1 MKWLEQNLYLVYEW
15 ILTFSNKK
23 SLLSSKRIERFV
35 IFVVMLLAT
44 IAYLYKAITSCNIGA
59 TDFMIVIGGWLVM
72 AGFNATQIRKDVK
85 DEGDGSVQ

>member
-1 MKWLEQNLYLVYEW
+1 MKWLEENLYLVYEW

-44 IAYLYKAITSCNIGA
+44 IAYLYKAITSCTIGA
-59 TDFMIVIGGWLVM
+59 TDFMVVIGGWLVM

>member
-1 MKWLEQNLYLVYEW
+1 MKWLEENLYLVYEW

-44 IAYLYKAITSCNIGA
+44 IAYLYKAITSCTISA

-85 DEGDGSVQ
+85 DEGDGSIQ